1 ETANDFRLRYR
12 QHRRGQGIGDL
23 ILDHLRGLAWIL
35 GVDYHLRVREVGNG
49 IERQVRER
57 IEAGGGGEG
66 RAEKHQ
72 QQVTRRPG
80 DEAGDHGWAPSAK
93 PFSAALRL
101 LSASIR
107 KLADVTTGSSSARP
121 SRTST

>member
-1 ETANDFRLRYR
+1 
-12 QHRRGQGIGDL
+12 
-23 ILDHLRGLAWIL
+23 RGLAWIL
-35 GVDYHLRVREVGNG
+35 RVNDDLRVGEIGDGVQRQMDERVDTRCGREPGP
-49 IERQVRER
+49 EQY
-57 IEAGGGGEG
+57 
-66 RAEKHQ
+66 Q
-72 QQVTRRPG
+72 QKVASRPG